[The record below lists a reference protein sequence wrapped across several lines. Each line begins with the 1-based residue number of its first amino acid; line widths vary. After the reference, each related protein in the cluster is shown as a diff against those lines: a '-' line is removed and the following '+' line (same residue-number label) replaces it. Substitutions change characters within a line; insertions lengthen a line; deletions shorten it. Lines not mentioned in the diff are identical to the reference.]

1 MVQMKALQSIAVSMG
16 CVVTLYQVIDWHG
29 QRKAAHNRPA
39 YRRLVLGEV
48 LPSDAPG
55 SHNITHDKVCD
66 EYLKKFLNGTTDFND
81 ECTAMFNAWSAASCL
96 EQQDI
101 FLAVDNITAD
111 DALIDD
117 LFHEFECC
125 ESITSYYEK
134 NCQESGLNATRLF
147 GIVFV
152 LVFCGLMKSLL
163 RIGGLQW
170 IPDAGVCII
179 VGALVGGVLRLFRP
193 EAVNQYMSFDND
205 LFLQILLP
213 PIIFAAAISI
223 DKKAFRR
230 DLFPILNFAILGTAV
245 SAVAIG
251 FITYQMSSWG
261 GMGLPL
267 LDSLLF
273 GALMS
278 SIDPVA
284 TLSILSSVGVRQS
297 DTLYTMVFGES
308 LLNDGVAIVLFDSLV
323 RHMGDKDVV
332 DNATLKDT
340 LFHFTVVSLGS
351 IMVGLLCGTFCNFYF
366 WALQGQHTPVAEV
379 AMFFTWANLPFYLAD
394 ALGLSGIISI
404 MVMGFMM
411 DIYVIGCSPQLHHQ
425 PAGLGDYT
433 AMPANPREF
442 VTQRPHGFRGWASWV
457 WGKAFSCNG
466 HVTEESRRHMGFVA
480 EVIASLMET
489 AIFAYLGLFLFND
502 KDGNFALMG
511 TGVFACVTS
520 RAGMV
525 VVLCALINA
534 GVFFD
539 LERNLGLLW
548 SSWRGRNNSSSFYTL
563 DDIDF
568 MSSNKYLDP
577 KTQFILF
584 TAGVRGAVSYAL
596 VQNIPV
602 YDSVTKHGSHFK
614 GELRAMT
621 SATIVGLL
629 FVFGALTYYAVDRA
643 PTLNQ
648 HATSGSL
655 TDSLVPSHDE
665 YAPPQGDYIN
675 DEHDLQLNQ
684 TTCDFPGQQQQEY
697 HFDNQQQQQQ
707 QQQPFSQAQ
716 RFN

>member
-1 MVQMKALQSIAVSMG
+1 MKTLHSIAVCVG
-16 CVVTLYQVIDWHG
+16 CAAILYQLIDWHG
-29 QRKAAHNRPA
+29 QQKSASNRPA

-48 LPSDAPG
+48 LPSDVPD
-55 SHNITHDKVCD
+55 SRNITHDKVCD

-81 ECTAMFNAWSAASCL
+81 ECTAMYNAWSAASCVE
-96 EQQDI
+96 EQD
-101 FLAVDNITAD
+101 FFPVVDNNNNKTD
-111 DALIDD
+111 DAYIDD
-117 LFHEFECC
+117 LFHEYECC
-125 ESITSYYEK
+125 NSISSYYEK

-251 FITYQMSSWG
+251 LITHQMSSWG
-261 GMGLPL
+261 GGVGLPL

-284 TLSILSSVGVRQS
+284 TLSILSSVGVHQS

-332 DNATLKDT
+332 DNATVKDT
-340 LFHFTVVSLGS
+340 LVHFTVISVGS

-394 ALGLSGIISI
+394 ALGFSGIISI
-404 MVMGFMM
+404 MVMGFVM
-411 DIYVIGCSPQLHHQ
+411 DIYVIGGPRQQHHDQ
-425 PAGLGDYT
+425 PEGLGDYA
-433 AMPANPREF
+433 AMPTSPHEL
-442 VTQRPHGFRGWASWV
+442 VTQRPHGFRGWAV
-457 WGKAFSCNG
+457 WACGKAFSCKG
-466 HVTEESRRHMGFVA
+466 HVTEESRQHMGFVA

-502 KDGNFALMG
+502 NSGNFSLMG

-525 VVLCALINA
+525 VVLCALINV
-534 GVFFD
+534 GVFFN

-563 DDIDF
+563 DDIDA

-629 FVFGALTYYAVDRA
+629 FVFGALTYYAVERTPA
-643 PTLNQ
+643 SNQ
-648 HATSGSL
+648 YATSGGL
-655 TDSLVPSHDE
+655 TDSLVPAHDE
-665 YAPPQGDYIN
+665 YAPPRGDYIE
-675 DEHDLQLNQ
+675 DQHDLHLNQ
-684 TTCDFPGQQQQEY
+684 TAYDFHE
-697 HFDNQQQQQQ
+697 QQQQQQ
-707 QQQPFSQAQ
+707 QVHHFDSHQQTYAQAQ

>member
-1 MVQMKALQSIAVSMG
+1 MGCFAVLIGMIQWHGRQKAVS
-16 CVVTLYQVIDWHG
+16 
-29 QRKAAHNRPA
+29 NRPA
-39 YRRLVLGEV
+39 YRRLILGEV
-48 LPSDAPG
+48 LPSEMSSPR
-55 SHNITHDKVCD
+55 NITDDKVCD
-66 EYLKKFLNGTTDFND
+66 EYLKKFLNGTTDFRD
-81 ECTAMFNAWSAASCL
+81 ECAAMYNAFSAASCM
-96 EQQDI
+96 EDQDI
-101 FLAVDNITAD
+101 FTFERQQGRQLLQLPPLEHTKLWNNGTGDND

-125 ESITSYYEK
+125 DSISSYYEK
-134 NCQESGLNATRLF
+134 NCQERGLDATRLF
-147 GIVFV
+147 GIVLV
-152 LVFCGLMKSLL
+152 LVVCGLMKSLL

-170 IPDAGVCII
+170 IPDAGVCIL
-179 VGALVGGVLRLFRP
+179 VGALVGGILRLFRP
-193 EAVNQYMSFDND
+193 EAVSQYMTFDND

-213 PIIFAAAISI
+213 PIIFEAAISI

-230 DLFPILNFAILGTAV
+230 DLFPILNFAILGTAL

-251 FITYQMSSWG
+251 LITHHLSSWG
-261 GMGLPL
+261 GIGLPL

-332 DNATLKDT
+332 DNATVKDT
-340 LFHFTVVSLGS
+340 LVHFTVISVGS
-351 IMVGLLCGTFCNFYF
+351 ILVGLLCGTFCNFYF
-366 WALQGQHTPVAEV
+366 WALQGQHTAVTEV

-411 DIYVIGCSPQLHHQ
+411 DIYVIGGPRQEQPQ
-425 PAGLGDYT
+425 GFGDYT
-433 AMPANPREF
+433 AMAGNPSESF
-442 VTQRPHGFRGWASWV
+442 TQRPYGFKGWLSWA
-457 WGKAFSCNG
+457 WAKAFSGRG
-466 HVTEESRRHMGFVA
+466 HVAEESRQHVGFVA

-502 KDGNFALMG
+502 KDGNLG
-511 TGVFACVTS
+511 LTITGVFACVSS

-525 VVLCALINA
+525 IVLCALINV

-548 SSWRGRNNSSSFYTL
+548 VSLRGRDSGRSFYSRN
-563 DDIDF
+563 DVDP

-614 GELRAMT
+614 GELRAMA

-629 FVFGALTYYAVDRA
+629 FVFGALTYYAVDR
-643 PTLNQ
+643 PTNPVHGQ
-648 HATSGSL
+648 YATNTL
-655 TDSLVPSHDE
+655 TDSLVPHHDE
-665 YAPPQGDYIN
+665 YAPPSDGNGNFQG
-675 DEHDLQLNQ
+675 EHELHFTEEEYGFNEQQLH
-684 TTCDFPGQQQQEY
+684 QQYPQ
-697 HFDNQQQQQQ
+697 
-707 QQQPFSQAQ
+707 Q
-716 RFN
+716 RFS